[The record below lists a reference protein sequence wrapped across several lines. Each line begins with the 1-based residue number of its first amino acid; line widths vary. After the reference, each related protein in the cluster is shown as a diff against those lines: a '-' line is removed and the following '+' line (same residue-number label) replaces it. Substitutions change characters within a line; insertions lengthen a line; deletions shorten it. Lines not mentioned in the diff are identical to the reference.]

1 MASAHS
7 LLLQKSLDQSVSN
20 PFDLEHLDTKRYDN
34 SGFESQPNS
43 NAAIQLATLNLLR
56 GKKGDQDGTPKRKLK
71 NLLLRTR
78 KLMGLRKLERLPDE
92 NEIEL
97 ERKENF
103 KKWSSKSNPS
113 KLAWLLRLKK
123 GKQEFLVTREN

>member
-1 MASAHS
+1 M
-7 LLLQKSLDQSVSN
+7 
-20 PFDLEHLDTKRYDN
+20 DTKRYVN

-103 KKWSSKSNPS
+103 KKWSSKANPS